1 MKRRTKKEKVSALSR
16 RDLNNMLA
24 DLKTRLEAHA
34 LDLEA
39 IQHANKPNDSD
50 LVVEHLSRM
59 AFRMALN
66 HQALRLQSIVDFA
79 RAIHDRAL
87 DRKAVRG

>member
-1 MKRRTKKEKVSALSR
+1 MKRRTQKVRALTR
-16 RDLNNMLA
+16 RELDTFLA
-24 DLKTRLEAHA
+24 DIVTRLQAHA

-39 IQHANKPNDSD
+39 IQHANKENSTD

-66 HQALRLQSIVDFA
+66 HQAIRLQSIVDFA